1 MNRALPLWSLIQY
14 IRGMRT
20 FEYRLYPNRSQGK
33 ALMACLIE
41 SRQVYNAMLEASKV
55 RYDTEG
61 KFLFKYDLCE
71 RFKGHAPEHVPAT
84 VVQCL
89 ADRLDKSLRRFLFTK
104 EQGERCGFPRFKG
117 GNRWHSIHL
126 RQFAKGKDV
135 WIDGRF
141 LRVPAKIG
149 KAIKI
154 KIHRPPEG
162 TPKTCHL
169 VLRADGHWYAL
180 IVCETAPV
188 VPCEPCEHRA
198 VGIDVGLKSFLT
210 DSDGHTVE
218 NPRFLRESLSTL
230 AHKQRVLSRRVRG
243 SRRRRKAA
251 KAVARIHLTIGRQ
264 RRDFHFKTAKPYAER
279 CGIIAV
285 EDLNVK
291 GMVRNHHLAH
301 AIVDASWGAFVDI
314 LEAKAESAGH
324 RVVRVPARFT
334 SQKCSRCG
342 ALVPKSLS
350 VRTHICT
357 SCGYVADRDHNAARN
372 ILDQAVNGWGAAV
385 GEREGIAAR
394 VEPRSRCL

>member
-1 MNRALPLWSLIQY
+1 MNRALPPRFLMWY
-14 IRGMRT
+14 NRGMRT
-20 FEYRLYPNRSQGK
+20 FEYKLYPSRAQRK

-41 SRQVYNAMLEASKV
+41 SRGVYNAMLEASKS
-55 RYDTEG
+55 RYDAEG

-89 ADRLDKSLRRFLFTK
+89 ADRLDKALRRFLFAK

-126 RQFAKGKDV
+126 RQFAKGKDA
-135 WIDGRF
+135 WLDGWF
-141 LRVPAKIG
+141 LRVPAKVG

-154 KIHRPPEG
+154 KMHRPLEG

-180 IVCETAPV
+180 IVCETEAIA
-188 VPCEPCEHRA
+188 PCEPCEHPA
-198 VGIDVGLKSFLT
+198 VGIDVGLQSFLT
-210 DSDGHTVE
+210 DSDGLTVK
-218 NPRFLRESLSTL
+218 NPRFLHDSLATL
-230 AHKQRVLSRRVRG
+230 ARKQRVLSRRVKG

-251 KAVARIHLTIGRQ
+251 KAVARLHLTIGRQ
-264 RRDFHFKTAKPYAER
+264 RRDFHFKAAKPYAEQ

-291 GMVRNHHLAH
+291 GMVRNHSLAR
-301 AIVDASWGAFVDI
+301 AIVDASWSAFVDI

-324 RVVRVPARFT
+324 RVVRVPAHFT

-342 ALVPKSLS
+342 AMVPKSLS

-372 ILDQAVNGWGAAV
+372 ILDRANGWGAAV

-394 VEPRSRCL
+394 VEPRSRRL

>member
-1 MNRALPLWSLIQY
+1 MEYNRT
-14 IRGMRT
+14 MRT
-20 FEYRLYPNRSQGK
+20 FEYRLYPNRAQRQ

-41 SRQVYNAMLEASKV
+41 SRGVYNAMLEASRA
-55 RYDTEG
+55 RYKAEG
-61 KFLFKYDLCE
+61 RFLFRYDLCE
-71 RFKGHAPEHVPAT
+71 QFKGRAPEHVPAT

-89 ADRLDKSLRRFLFTK
+89 ADRLDKALRRFLFAK

-126 RQFAKGKDV
+126 RQFTKGKDA
-135 WIDGRF
+135 WLDGRF
-141 LRVPAKIG
+141 LRVPSKIG

-154 KIHRPPEG
+154 KMHRPLEG
-162 TPKTCHL
+162 SPKTCHL

-180 IVCETAPV
+180 IVCETGPPP
-188 VPCEPCEHRA
+188 PCEPCGHPA
-198 VGIDVGLKSFLT
+198 VGIDVGLRAFLT
-210 DSDGHTVE
+210 DSDGRTVE
-218 NPRFLRESLSTL
+218 NPRFLLDSFTKMTR
-230 AHKQRVLSRRVRG
+230 KQRVLSRRVKG

-251 KAVARIHLTIGRQ
+251 KAVARLHLTIGRR

-279 CGIIAV
+279 FGTIAV

-291 GMVRNHHLAH
+291 GMVRNHHLAR
-301 AIVDASWGAFVDI
+301 AFVDASWSAFVDI

-324 RVVRVPARFT
+324 RVVRVPAHFT

-342 ALVPKSLS
+342 AMVPKSLS

-372 ILDQAVNGWGAAV
+372 ILDRANGWGAAV
-385 GEREGIAAR
+385 GEPEGIAAGD
-394 VEPRSRCL
+394 EPRSRCL